1 MTEHVTA
8 WLGAYHDGELRGR
21 RAQQV
26 EAHLAG
32 CAACRAELESL
43 RELSALLGESP
54 AAADLTPSERF
65 VAQVG
70 LRLPRHPE
78 QPAWQR
84 ALEIGW
90 QLAPLGLLAA
100 WAVVQAVFA
109 VAGWVLIALQMGLGD
124 DAIAW
129 LLPASPQGP
138 WLAEVFGLSHA
149 GLNDVGQIGLHLL
162 RDGGPLG
169 WGVTLNLVSLL
180 VIGLLYWSWLA
191 SWWVRHRRQQRYQE
205 VR

>member
-8 WLGAYHDGELRGR
+8 WLGVYHDGELRGR
-21 RAQQV
+21 RVQQV

-32 CAACRAELESL
+32 CATCRAELERL
-43 RELSALLGESP
+43 RGLSALLTESLAVP
-54 AAADLTPSERF
+54 DLTPPEHF

-70 LRLPRHPE
+70 LRLPRRPE
-78 QPAWQR
+78 RSAWQR
-84 ALEIGW
+84 GLELGW
-90 QLAPLGLLAA
+90 QLAPLGLLGA

-109 VAGWVLIALQMGLGD
+109 VAGLLLIALQMDLGG
-124 DAIAW
+124 DALAW
-129 LLPASPQGP
+129 LLPVPPQGTR
-138 WLAEVFGLSHA
+138 LTGVFGLSDI
-149 GLNDVGQIGLHLL
+149 GLNDVGQIALNLL

-191 SWWVRHRRQQRYQE
+191 SWWVRHRRQQRF
-205 VR
+205 

>member
-21 RAQQV
+21 RTQQV

-32 CAACRAELESL
+32 CAACQAELEKL
-43 RELSALLGESP
+43 RGLSALLAESP
-54 AAADLTPSERF
+54 SASELTPSERY

-70 LRLPRHPE
+70 LRLPRRPE
-78 QPAWQR
+78 RSAWQR
-84 ALEIGW
+84 GLEMSW
-90 QLAPLGLLAA
+90 QLAPLGLLGA

-109 VAGWVLIALQMGLGD
+109 VAGWVLIALQMGLGG

-129 LLPASPQGP
+129 LLPVSPQGP
-138 WLAEVFGLSHA
+138 WLAEVFSLSDS
-149 GLNDVGQIGLHLL
+149 GLNDVGQIGLHLV

-169 WGVTLNLVSLL
+169 WGVTLNLALL
-180 VIGLLYWSWLA
+180 IVIGLLYWSWLA
-191 SWWVRHRRQQRYQE
+191 SWWARQTPRR
-205 VR
+205 